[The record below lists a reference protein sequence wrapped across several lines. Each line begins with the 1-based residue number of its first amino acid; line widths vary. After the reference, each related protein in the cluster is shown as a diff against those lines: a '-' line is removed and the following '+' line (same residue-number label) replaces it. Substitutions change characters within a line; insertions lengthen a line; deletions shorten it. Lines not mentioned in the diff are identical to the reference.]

1 MLDRNAS
8 TRLGSKGDVND
19 VISHPWFA
27 DIDFDA
33 LFRREIVPPYK
44 PDPEQMTIKEAEMV
58 EMQKDKSQLKDIK
71 TEDETDDISVDKKQ
85 LIQKN

>member
-8 TRLGSKGDVND
+8 TRLGSKGDIND
-19 VISHPWFA
+19 VISHPWFS

-33 LFRREIVPPYK
+33 LSRKEIVPPYK
-44 PDPEQMTIKEAEMV
+44 PDHEQMTLKEAEMADI
-58 EMQKDKSQLKDIK
+58 QTDKTQLKDIK

-85 LIQKN
+85 LIQ